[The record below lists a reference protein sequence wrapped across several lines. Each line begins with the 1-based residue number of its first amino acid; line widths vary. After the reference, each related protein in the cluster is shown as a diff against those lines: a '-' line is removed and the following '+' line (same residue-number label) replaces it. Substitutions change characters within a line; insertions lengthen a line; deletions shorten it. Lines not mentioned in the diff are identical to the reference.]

1 MDDGIRFIYNDYAN
15 KTKGISQYKSSQHPD
30 AIQTLLKTLAENRS
44 LTVLQYDH
52 LIKYLTSRRELQVK
66 AEIGEDMSVQESNSG
81 QITTASSISSLV
93 QQPLDVMSD
102 LQKKVLDALNKK
114 PLTEMIAKK
123 STEKPAVSKDTREEL
138 KASLLNNSSIRAA
151 MAALLKRN

>member
-52 LIKYLTSRRELQVK
+52 LIKYLTGRRETQVK
-66 AEIGEDMSVQESNSG
+66 AEIGEDMSVQESSH
-81 QITTASSISSLV
+81 ITTASSISSLA
-93 QQPLDVMSD
+93 QQPLDVMSN

-114 PLTEMIAKK
+114 PVTEMIAKK